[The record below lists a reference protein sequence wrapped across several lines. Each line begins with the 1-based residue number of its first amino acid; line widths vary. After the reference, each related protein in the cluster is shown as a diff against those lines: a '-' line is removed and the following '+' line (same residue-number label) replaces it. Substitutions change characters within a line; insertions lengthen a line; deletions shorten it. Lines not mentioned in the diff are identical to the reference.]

1 MVIDEK
7 CGPTRTL
14 AMLLFSLGPT
24 VANAVNEAEAVPLDA
39 YPLATCLDGSAA
51 RYYLSRGD
59 PNSTTWLLYLEGG
72 SFCASEAECRKRSH
86 GYLGTTKRDKSTM
99 SLDEF
104 YFSRDPL
111 ASPLLSSAHHV
122 YIRYCDGAYYSGE
135 RHEPVLNGSLPP
147 LYHRG
152 KWISEAV
159 MADLVAHQGLDQ
171 ATDVVLAGCSAGAI
185 SLYAHIDAMRQL
197 LPSSARVVGFADS
210 GFYLDVNGYADA
222 KKFVVAETGHN
233 VSSMLSPQCTA
244 AHQAAT
250 EHCLVAQY
258 SAQYVRTP
266 LFAFQSRY
274 DLDQRTNLDD
284 TCKQSIAC
292 IEEYGQNLTR
302 ILRSWMT
309 SCLGVGVR
317 HGAFMDGCER
327 HCDGAANASLSD
339 LFPLSMQVDGVTPLQ
354 SLARW
359 HRGGVG
365 SQTLWLQPGVYP
377 CATCCG

>member
-1 MVIDEK
+1 M
-7 CGPTRTL
+7 GL
-14 AMLLFSLGPT
+14 AMVLCGLALP

-86 GYLGTTKRDKSTM
+86 GYLGTTKRDKSIM

-122 YIRYCDGAYYSGE
+122 YIRYCDGAYYAGE

-159 MADLVAHQGLDQ
+159 MADLVAHRGLDK

-185 SLYAHIDAMRQL
+185 ALYAHIDAMRQR

-233 VSSMLSPQCTA
+233 VSSLLSPQCTE
-244 AHQAAT
+244 AHQAAK

-274 DLDQRTNLDD
+274 DLDQRSNLND
-284 TCKQSIAC
+284 TCQASIAC

-302 ILRSWMT
+302 RMRTWINT
-309 SCLGVGVR
+309 SAEVGVR
-317 HGAFMDGCER
+317 HGAFMDGCNR
-327 HCDGAANASLSD
+327 HCDGAANASLPD

-359 HRGGVG
+359 HGGGVG
-365 SQTLWLQPGVYP
+365 SQALWIQPGTYP